1 MVSCATL
8 AINWQNKLHI
18 SPRFLLQ
25 VSLGKT
31 LVLVLNKIDLVDP
44 ELSAAWKAYLQVV
57 AAKTK
62 YQISI
67 SKTLTNIL

>member
-1 MVSCATL
+1 MIET
-8 AINWQNKLHI
+8 WQNKLHI

-67 SKTLTNIL
+67 SKIFTNIL